1 MREVLEKF
9 AASDKQAKVGLKNGE
24 KHTGKVSDVSDTV
37 ATITTSG
44 GREVFIDPGE
54 VASVT
59 EYTQSAAVISAARRR
74 LPGTRNY
81 GPGNT
86 Y

>member
-1 MREVLEKF
+1 MLEKF

-24 KHTGKVSDVSDTV
+24 KHSAKVSNVSDTV
-37 ATITTSG
+37 ATITSSG
-44 GREVFIDPGE
+44 GRQVFIDRSE

-59 EYTQSAAVISAARRR
+59 ECTQRAEVISAARRR
-74 LPGTRNY
+74 LPGRRNY